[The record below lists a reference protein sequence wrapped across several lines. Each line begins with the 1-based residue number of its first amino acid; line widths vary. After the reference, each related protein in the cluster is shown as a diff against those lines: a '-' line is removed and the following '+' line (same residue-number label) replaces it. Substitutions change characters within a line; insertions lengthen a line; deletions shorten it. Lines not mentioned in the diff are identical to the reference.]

1 MNDKTD
7 IVQGVTRRLQE
18 AGDAWPAAL
27 SDVLEMVLADVDC
40 VTGTIHRLD
49 PGTGRLHVLA
59 YKGIPE
65 AILDR
70 VRDIPIGKG
79 MAGMAAERRAP
90 VQVCNLQEDQ
100 SGVVRPGAK
109 LTEMEGAVACPM
121 LVEGELCGTIGVAKP
136 TPYEFT
142 DAEMQRLTG
151 VAEAIGRVIRGTADR

>member
-1 MNDKTD
+1 MTEKID
-7 IVQGVTRRLQE
+7 IVQSVSRRLRE
-18 AGDAWPAAL
+18 AGGAWPAAL
-27 SDVLEMVLADVDC
+27 PDVLEMVLADFDC

-49 PGTGRLHVLA
+49 PGTGRLHIMA

-79 MAGMAAERRAP
+79 MAGLAAERRAP
-90 VQVCNLQEDQ
+90 VQVCNLQEDE

-109 LTEMEGAVACPM
+109 QTQMEGAVACPM

-136 TPYEFT
+136 IPYEFT
-142 DAEMQRLTG
+142 DAEIQRLTG
-151 VAEAIGRVIRGTADR
+151 VAEAIGRVIRGSSDG